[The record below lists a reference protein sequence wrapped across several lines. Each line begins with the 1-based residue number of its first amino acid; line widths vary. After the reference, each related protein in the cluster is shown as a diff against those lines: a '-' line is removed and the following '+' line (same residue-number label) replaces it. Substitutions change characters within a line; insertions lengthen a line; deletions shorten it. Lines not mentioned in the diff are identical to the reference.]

1 MATGNPPHGGDSAPC
16 GPLPWFAAA
25 EPGPLESAASHK
37 QAHDPMSEPERPPP
51 PEDRLDSWKEIAA
64 YLKRDV
70 TTVQRWEKRE
80 GMPVRRHVHDKL
92 GSVYAFRSDL
102 DAWARGRNL
111 PVAEEAIEPEA
122 RDPAVE
128 DAASPVADATSGWAF
143 RGRNRVGLAA
153 GLSAVG
159 VLVAA
164 VAVIRLNQGAGG
176 THSPIADAQF
186 QHLTDFDGTEQAA
199 AVSRDGRFVAFL
211 SDRDGQAD
219 VWVTQVGV
227 GQFYNLT
234 RGAFPELVN
243 PSVRTMGFSPDGGLV
258 TFWARRAGASGVGE
272 IGVWAVPTLG
282 GQPRPYLEGVAE
294 FDWSSDGSRL
304 VYHTPGPGDPT
315 FVRDTGQGADRP
327 LLIAAP
333 GLHAH
338 FPLWSPDQ
346 AFIYFVQG
354 AVPDAMDIWRIRP
367 AGGVAERITHHN
379 SRVSHP
385 VLLDQRTLMYLATDR
400 DGSGPWLYSVD
411 IERRVPQRVSSVVDR
426 YTSLAAS
433 ADGRRL
439 VVTLAN
445 PKGTLWRMR
454 LADTHVGAAAPA
466 PISLTTGSGFAPRIG
481 PGYLLYVSS
490 RGTSDSIWK
499 LADGTTT
506 ELWTTP
512 EARIIGSPEIDAD
525 GRRIAF
531 SIALHGRALLYVVNA
546 DGTDARVVTSALDLR
561 GAPAWEPRG
570 SSITSAVNVDGTPQL
585 VRIALD
591 GSMAPLVRE
600 YSVDPVWAPDGDFV
614 VFSGPDIGTTFPV
627 KAVTAD
633 AGRYPLPNLT
643 LTRGARR
650 LRFFER
656 RRALVV
662 MRGDLQHRNLWLIDL
677 QTGAE
682 RQLTSLPPDFNVR
695 DFDISPDGREIVL
708 ERVQDQ
714 SDVVLLET
722 GAR

>member
-1 MATGNPPHGGDSAPC
+1 MDPSSSGAPPP
-16 GPLPWFAAA
+16 
-25 EPGPLESAASHK
+25 
-37 QAHDPMSEPERPPP
+37 SEPA
-51 PEDRLDSWKEIAA
+51 PEGRLDSWKEIAA

-80 GMPVRRHVHDKL
+80 GMPVHRHVHDKL

-102 DAWARGRNL
+102 DAWARGRNPRL
-111 PVAEEAIEPEA
+111 SPEGETEPPV
-122 RDPAVE
+122 VE
-128 DAASPVADATSGWAF
+128 DSAQPIPSTISRWTLG
-143 RGRNRVGLAA
+143 GRNPMALAGGLAA
-153 GLSAVG
+153 AG
-159 VLVAA
+159 VLLAA
-164 VAVIRLNQGAGG
+164 VAVFWPRQSTDHAR
-176 THSPIADAQF
+176 SPIADAQF
-186 QHLTDFDGTEQAA
+186 RYLTDFDGTEQAA

-219 VWVTQVGV
+219 VWVTQVGT

-234 RGAFPELVN
+234 RGGFRELVN
-243 PSVRTMGFSPDGGLV
+243 PSVRTMGFSPDGALV
-258 TFWARRAGASGVGE
+258 TFWARRGDGSGVGE

-294 FDWSSDGSRL
+294 FDWSNDGSRL

-315 FVRDTGQGADRP
+315 FVKDPGQGTDRP
-327 LLIAAP
+327 ILTAAP

-346 AFIYFVQG
+346 IFIYFVQG

-367 AGGVAERITHHN
+367 SGGVAERMTHHN

-385 VLLDQRTLMYLATDR
+385 VMLDHRTLMYLATDG

-411 IERRVPQRVSSVVDR
+411 IERRVPQRVSSGVDR

-439 VVTLAN
+439 VVTIAN

-454 LADTHVGAAAPA
+454 LADRHVDGAAPV
-466 PISLTTGSGFAPRIG
+466 PISLTTGSGFSPRLG

-506 ELWTTP
+506 ELWTAP

-525 GRRIAF
+525 GHRIAF
-531 SIALHGRALLYVVNA
+531 SIALHGRALLYVMNA
-546 DGTDARVVTSALDLR
+546 DGTDARVVTASLDLR

-585 VRIALD
+585 VSISLD
-591 GSMAPLVRE
+591 GSLAPLVRE

-614 VFSGPDIGTTFPV
+614 VYSGPDIGTTFPV
-627 KAVTAD
+627 KAVTAN
-633 AGRYPLPNLT
+633 AGLYPLPNLT

-662 MRGDLQHRNLWLIDL
+662 MRGDIQHKDLWLIDL
-677 QTGAE
+677 ETGAE

-695 DFDISPDGREIVL
+695 DFDISPDGREVVL
-708 ERVQDQ
+708 ERVQDH